1 LRGGGT
7 YSTFNDDAGEVVD
20 VPVTWKGNYD
30 PHTPGIYT
38 LTAEFSG
45 YTYAK
50 AHPYAVVTVEE
61 SKTASQPSQ
70 NLAAGT
76 VKPELTEDTAYLAEF
91 KVEKIVDGTADFDT
105 SDDPN
110 NMYYKNAVG
119 NDENDHNGIVR
130 SFDNITY
137 DLTYRTEVRE
147 AGDLY
152 EKGTICFEFIVPLN
166 SEQAKWDT
174 EAMSWM
180 DPGSY
185 TVKTE
190 EVTYDFNGDGQ
201 AETVSCQVLRGEK
214 TLEKTVTN
222 PTAIP
227 GSGTLQAIL
236 NVLAAPNNTEVK
248 PVFSA
253 WLKPN
258 DVNEADGALVTGSGH
273 ECAAHGTREAV
284 TAEAAPTRVTAAPR
298 YNVQIKQG
306 NPSYSS
312 VILDTYNFDSGNE
325 FALDK
330 GNGMVT
336 GGTISYGV
344 TLQLYNHPGRQMK
357 GVEYPSGPIT
367 FDLELSAEFVP
378 TAGNPALT
386 EKQQAEIMQN
396 YTPLVL
402 SWGEQSSVKKDGRDV
417 KENSS
422 TAVSAAPFNS
432 GYKVDSWTGTKASD
446 ACYNGGNWN
455 ATKTG
460 NVISVTVSDY
470 ELEYPKFPTIDSAA
484 AHGANT
490 YYAYATGLQNIGCF
504 SAGKF
509 FIVTPFYNNGTTDP
523 AKKGTY
529 ILDDYGLTDGSF
541 KVTIQDVK
549 LRATSVTGQTLAET
563 DDNSNQGKM
572 TDDKCIATAYLSRP
586 GNFNWKIAWTKFGK
600 EDNFSCTDVLG
611 RVSGDSWRS
620 NGRDTLLKNQ
630 SVAVGSGMDNNENG
644 DSRNRVYAAD
654 VLAKFDAEA
663 ITLTGETKA
672 WTGSCGLDVTF
683 LYATKPDGTNWT
695 SDNEMNQAEIEDL
708 CYYASLE
715 DVPEGY
721 RVVAY
726 LTEYRP
732 KDNNPDNVKKTYQG
746 VRLLTNIGGVVADDA
761 LVNNVYQCVVGG
773 KIWYAAEYNEADGN
787 IPTMLENDPSNPTQ
801 LPKPTITDY
810 RTYEKAYYDDSGYA
824 GGHTGS
830 NNYGDSLLIVETLPE
845 IIKKVEQQEAGSDK
859 QIYQMDSDQRYV
871 DYSLTPSFGSMPE
884 GLSLTTTLTITD
896 TLGKGLSY
904 VPGSSYIGGTYIQNE
919 KQGQLG
925 KVEGGTAMEPEV
937 TKDGDKTVLTW
948 VLPNVKTDE
957 EQPVIHFSAVIGT
970 KGIENTDVQ
979 HNDMLNNKATI
990 RSTGDKREFSELN
1003 GNLSSVDIRVS
1014 KLIKTALSKIPESQ
1028 WFDPSDYMKFT
1039 LNVGNNGANG
1049 IHNAVIVDTL
1059 PYDGDSRG
1067 SSFTGPFTVKEIELS
1082 GAHVSNL
1089 DSWRCFYTMS
1099 PAARETISSDYQ
1111 AADILA
1117 GSSTVEGGTVTWTEA
1132 TVDSRNFVPDLA
1144 DKTPTAIAWIGDLN
1158 AGETFQAFATFQAPE
1173 AKAGNLFINGLSRGD
1188 DNTIARVN
1196 VASRSLSGLPWL
1208 DTNEDG
1214 QQNDGETNLS
1224 GIKVQLLKKDDFGNY
1239 LPVEDLDGNPVYV
1252 ETKLGEVDSEKEYVV
1267 ESMNN
1272 QNLFVD
1278 IVLTATAKADGSYEF
1293 YGLPAGEYGVRF
1305 VSGSTSLGK
1314 YIASP
1319 VDQGIDYTDSDGVP
1333 KYSDGTAESSL
1344 TNQLE
1349 QTEILDIEMPK
1360 LEEMAS
1366 AFYVSRFHDSGF
1378 YYKQGS
1384 LMIQKNGDDGK
1395 GLEGVVFQLEK
1406 MNTEGK
1412 WELITTE
1419 NNTTDGKGQLKYEG
1433 LYPGKY
1439 KLTELSTVAGNSL
1452 LAEPVIITLPYSSD
1466 TAEGEPSYTEDNQRY
1481 YLNLTYTIEN
1491 GQVFA
1496 TPVSGGLGAGWYL
1509 IMGGGVATLAVLA
1522 LWAGAIYRRRQR
1534 LNRLRKTLMD

>member
-1 LRGGGT
+1 MRGGT

-30 PHTPGIYT
+30 PNTPGIYT

-222 PTAIP
+222 PTAIS

-258 DVNEADGALVTGSGH
+258 DVGEGIITGNNH
-273 ECAAHGTREAV
+273 NCAAHGTREAV
-284 TAEAAPTRVTAAPR
+284 TAEAAPTRVTAEPR
-298 YNVQIKQG
+298 YNVRLAKG
-306 NPSYSS
+306 DDSYTA
-312 VILDTYNFDSGNE
+312 IGTYDFDIGNE
-325 FALDK
+325 LALDK
-330 GNGMVT
+330 GNGKVT
-336 GGTISYGV
+336 GRATAYGV
-344 TLQLYNHPGRQMK
+344 TLQLYNHAGRGLK

-367 FDLELSAEFVP
+367 FDLELSTKFVP

-386 EKQQAEIMQN
+386 EEQQAEIMQN

-402 SWGEQSSVKKDGRDV
+402 SYGRNNNTNIDDGRNLSELGLIYAVGAAPGNSGMTEAHVKKGTGV
-417 KENSS
+417 C
-422 TAVSAAPFNS
+422 
-432 GYKVDSWTGTKASD
+432 YK
-446 ACYNGGNWN
+446 GGNWN

-470 ELEYPKFPTIDSAA
+470 QIKYPLFP
-484 AHGANT
+484 NT
-490 YYAYATGLQNIGCF
+490 NLGNAPTGNIYYPYQDGVQNIGCF

-523 AKKGTY
+523 SKKGTY
-529 ILDDYGLTDGSF
+529 ILEDYGLSDGNF
-541 KVTIQDVK
+541 YTTVKDVK
-549 LRATSVTGQTLAET
+549 LRATSVTGQSLKET
-563 DDNSNQGKM
+563 EDNSNQEKT
-572 TDDKCIATAYLSRP
+572 TDDSATATIYLSRP
-586 GNFNWKIAWTKFGK
+586 GSFTYLVAWSQGAYA
-600 EDNFSCTDVLG
+600 DNHHYDVL
-611 RVSGDSWRS
+611 R
-620 NGRDTLLKNQ
+620 RDDQKAGHWCYTGQDVLMK
-630 SVAVGSGMDNNENG
+630 GSPVTIGGGFVNSENG
-644 DSRNRVYAAD
+644 DGRNRMYAAD
-654 VLAKFDAEA
+654 ILCKFDGSAV
-663 ITLTGETKA
+663 TLTGKTSVYSQVLSSGWNVE
-672 WTGSCGLDVTF
+672 F
-683 LYATKPDGTNWT
+683 LFAAKPDGTNWT
-695 SDNEMNQAEIEDL
+695 SDDEMNKAEIEDL

-715 DVPEGY
+715 DVPKGY
-721 RVVAY
+721 TVVAY
-726 LTEYRP
+726 LAEFRP
-732 KDNNPDNVKKTYQG
+732 KDNDPSNIKKIVEG
-746 VRLLTNIGGVVADDA
+746 VRAPIQVGAVVNNDDT
-761 LVNNVYQCVVGG
+761 LVGNVYQCVIGG
-773 KIWYAAEYNEADGN
+773 KAWRVSEYEAADGN
-787 IPTMLENDPSNPTQ
+787 IPSMLGNDPSNPVQ
-801 LPKPTITDY
+801 LPNPTITDY
-810 RTYEKAYYDDSGYA
+810 RTYEKAYYDETGYA

-830 NNYGDSLLIVETLPE
+830 QNYGDSLLIVETLPK
-845 IIKKVEQQEAGSDK
+845 IVKKVEQQEAGANK

-871 DYSLTPSFGSMPE
+871 DYALTPSFTEMPD
-884 GLSLTTTLTITD
+884 GLSATTTLTITD
-896 TLGKGLSY
+896 TLGKGLTY

-919 KQGQLG
+919 KQGQMG

-937 TKDGDKTVLTW
+937 TQDGDKTVLTW

-970 KGIENTDVQ
+970 KGVENTDVQ
-979 HNDMLNNKATI
+979 HNDTLNNTVTI
-990 RSTGDKREFSELN
+990 KSTGDMRKPALTT
-1003 GNLSSVDIRVS
+1003 GNMASVDIRVA
-1014 KLIKTALSKIPESQ
+1014 KLIKTALSKIAEAQ
-1028 WFDPSDYMKFT
+1028 WYEPSDYMKFT

-1049 IHNAVIVDTL
+1049 IKDAVIVDTL
-1059 PYDGDSRG
+1059 PYNGDSRG

-1158 AGETFQAFATFQAPE
+1158 AGETFQVFATFQAPE
-1173 AKAGNLFINGLSRGD
+1173 SKPGDVLVNGLSRGD
-1188 DNTIARVN
+1188 DNTISRVN
-1196 VASRSLSGLPWL
+1196 TVARSLSGLPWL
-1208 DTNEDG
+1208 DSNEDG
-1214 QQNDGETNLS
+1214 QRDGDEVNLA
-1224 GIKVQLLKKDDFGNY
+1224 GIKVQLLKKDDFGKY
-1239 LPVEDLDGNPVYV
+1239 MPVEDIDGNPIYV
-1252 ETKLGEVDSEKEYVV
+1252 ETALNNADASKEYTI
-1267 ESMNN
+1267 ESLNN
-1272 QNLFVD
+1272 KDNFVD
-1278 IVLTATAKADGSYEF
+1278 VVLTATAKADGSYEF
-1293 YGLPAGEYGVRF
+1293 YGLPAGEYGARF
-1305 VSGSTSLGK
+1305 VSGTNSLGK

-1319 VDQGIDYTDSDGVP
+1319 VDQGSDYTDSDGVP
-1333 KYSDGTAESSL
+1333 KYSDGGNTATLS
-1344 TNQLE
+1344 NQLE
-1349 QTEILDIEMPK
+1349 QTEILGIAMPK
-1360 LEEMAS
+1360 SEEMAS
-1366 AFYVSRFHDSGF
+1366 AFYTSRFHDSGF

-1384 LMIQKNGDDGK
+1384 VTIQKNGEDGK
-1395 GLEGVVFQLEK
+1395 GLAGVVFRLEK
-1406 MNTEGK
+1406 MNAEGA
-1412 WELITTE
+1412 WEE
-1419 NNTTDGKGQLKYEG
+1419 VAVKNNTTDSSGVLKYEG
-1433 LYPGKY
+1433 LYPGEY
-1439 KLTELSTVAGNSL
+1439 KLTEVSTVEGNSL
-1452 LAEPVIITLPYSSD
+1452 LAEPVYITIPYTNED
-1466 TAEGEPSYTEDNQRY
+1466 TEGTPSYVENGKDY
-1481 YLNLTYTIEN
+1481 YLDLTYTIQN
-1491 GQVFA
+1491 NQVFVVPTA
-1496 TPVSGGLGAGWYL
+1496 GGFDSKQYLLLGAG
-1509 IMGGGVATLAVLA
+1509 IAVLA
-1522 LWAGAIYRRRQR
+1522 IIGIGVVWSMKRRNR
-1534 LNRLRKTLMD
+1534 LNKIRRAILLR